1 MPCNSEYMR
10 QNDYEKRLQQTAQL
24 LVFAMRKLGQSPTP
38 VMTETADNDYAQ
50 YDFTPDLCKL
60 INGLSEFEVDQIIY
74 NGRDPM
80 SRRLAD
86 WWERHQQADK
96 ERLGEL
102 DEAIAAVEKT
112 ITQESIRQGFKAV
125 IKYRGVDTARGLM
138 TQSGFNKI
146 KLVDVPTGDYQR
158 LAHNLLILLRVI
170 RTEETI

>member
-10 QNDYEKRLQQTAQL
+10 QNDYEKRLQETAQL

-38 VMTETADNDYAQ
+38 VMTETADNDYAR

-86 WWERHQQADK
+86 WWERHQKADK
-96 ERLGEL
+96 ERLGQL
-102 DEAIAAVEKT
+102 DDAIAAIEKT
-112 ITQESIRQGFKAV
+112 ISLDSIRQGFQAV
-125 IKYRGVDTARGLM
+125 IKYRGLDAARGVK
-138 TQSGFNKI
+138 TQSGLSGF
-146 KLVDVPTGDYQR
+146 KLIDVPAGDFPR
-158 LAHNLLILLRVI
+158 LARNLLIVLRVI

>member
-10 QNDYEKRLQQTAQL
+10 QNDYEKRLQETAQL
-24 LVFAMRKLGQSPTP
+24 LVFAMRKLGQTPRP
-38 VMTETADNDYAQ
+38 VMVDTAENQYARN
-50 YDFTPDLCKL
+50 DFTADLCKL
-60 INGLSEFEVDQIIY
+60 INGLNEFDADRIVY

-86 WWERHQQADK
+86 WWDRHQQADK
-96 ERLGEL
+96 KRTGAL

-112 ITQESIRQGFKAV
+112 ITYESITQGFKTV
-125 IKYRGVDTARGLM
+125 IKYRGVDAARGLM
-138 TQSGFNKI
+138 NQSGQSGK
-146 KLVDVPTGDYQR
+146 KLVDVAAGDYVR

>member
-10 QNDYEKRLQQTAQL
+10 QNDYEKRLQETAQL

-38 VMTETADNDYAQ
+38 VMTETADNDYAR

-96 ERLGEL
+96 ERLGAL
-102 DEAIAAVEKT
+102 DEAIAAIEKT
-112 ITQESIRQGFKAV
+112 ITHESIRQGFKAV
-125 IKYRGVDTARGLM
+125 IKHRGVDTARGLM

-146 KLVDVPTGDYQR
+146 KLADVPAGDYPR